1 METTIF
7 TDYRRYMPDAEGSE
21 SSGKLSPRP
30 YPLPT
35 ESREAFR
42 TFLNRVNVEVFGDN
56 ASGMARALGIKGAS
70 GKRALRRTLSG
81 KVDKVS
87 DEIVEMVWTYLL
99 DEFGIDAYKFAPTP
113 YGVAILPRL
122 VHRPAEEG
130 GSFVV
135 KSSQEGY
142 YVIDSSEIGQGLPL
156 ISGQYF
162 VATIEGDAMEP
173 ELMPGHQVAVE
184 PVEDPMIVHTD
195 GIYLFRLEDS
205 IHIRRLQT
213 KPNRRIRVIPTNDSY
228 DEYVLQRGEDDFA
241 LIGFL
246 RGRWGR
252 LS

>member
-1 METTIF
+1 MSDT
-7 TDYRRYMPDAEGSE
+7 EGSK
-21 SSGKLSPRP
+21 SSGQLSSRP

-87 DEIVEMVWTYLL
+87 DDIVEQVWVYLL
-99 DEFGIDAYKFAPTP
+99 DEFGLDAYKFAPTP
-113 YGVAILPRL
+113 YGIAILPRL
-122 VHRPAEEG
+122 VHRPTEEG

-135 KSSQEGY
+135 ESSREGY
-142 YVIDSSEIGQGLPL
+142 YVIDSSEIGHGLPI

-173 ELMPGHQVAVE
+173 ELMPGYQVAVE
-184 PVEDPMIVHTD
+184 PVEDPLVVPTD

-205 IHIRRLQT
+205 IHVRRLQT
-213 KPNRRIRVIPTNDSY
+213 KPNQRIRVSPANDSY
-228 DEYVLQRGEDDFA
+228 DEYELQRGEDDYS